1 MGVPKLIKEN
11 QMSEIKGI
19 KGLVGRKMT
28 KAVKF
33 MGQEVTISKLSV
45 AEVLNIQ
52 EKAKTIA
59 ENESEG
65 FEILKTVI
73 RSGVEGGSDLA
84 DEDFDNF
91 PLDELSALS
100 NAIMK
105 FSGIGENAG
114 K

>member
-1 MGVPKLIKEN
+1 MGVPKLSKEN
-11 QMSEIKGI
+11 TMAGI
-19 KGLVGRKMT
+19 KGLVGKKMT
-28 KAVKF
+28 KPVKF
-33 MGQEVTISKLSV
+33 MGQDVTISKLSV

-52 EKAKTIA
+52 EKAKVIS

-73 RSGVEGGSDLA
+73 RAGVEGGADLSN
-84 DEDFDNF
+84 EDFDDF
-91 PLDELSALS
+91 PLDELSSLS